1 MTRNMTRFFAI
12 VKKGSE
18 PSTIKHRQ
26 TKRQTLSIFCSK
38 PADLYIKELSQ
49 SFQYKFI
56 GSADFVGI
64 S

>member
-1 MTRNMTRFFAI
+1 MLFR
-12 VKKGSE
+12 KKGSE
-18 PSTIKHRQ
+18 PSTIKQRQ

-38 PADLYIKELSQ
+38 PAVLYIKELSQ

-56 GSADFVGI
+56 ESADFVGI

>member
-1 MTRNMTRFFAI
+1 MLFR
-12 VKKGSE
+12 KKGSE

-38 PADLYIKELSQ
+38 PAVLYIKELSQ